1 MRTPMP
7 AAPAIL
13 VTICV
18 LLLAIPR
25 SAQAADCGG
34 NYMECLHRT
43 GAIGSS
49 EALHEM
55 ECYGAYWE
63 CVSRQLRVY

>member
-1 MRTPMP
+1 MRTHLH
-7 AAPAIL
+7 AAPAL
-13 VTICV
+13 FASLFV
-18 LLLAIPR
+18 LLIAAPE

-34 NYMECLHRT
+34 SYVECLHRT

-49 EALHEM
+49 DALHEM

-63 CVSRQLRVY
+63 CVSRQLRLS